1 MKKINL
7 FSGIAVGALL
17 LGMSFTSCKSNDPAP
32 DPYAGKTNPSTIAT
46 SNLIA
51 YWGFENSPIDTI
63 GKRGVA
69 TSAVKYVIG
78 RRGKAF
84 QGADGAYISFDL
96 PATDKLAT
104 LKAFTIAMWVK
115 APKVPVGKGI
125 PAFFQLSSNSWE
137 GALSVF
143 QDNLGDNL
151 SDSIHLK
158 GFFGKAGVPWAGQ
171 WWDKANPSLIS
182 DKWFHLVINYDNATS
197 IATLY
202 VNGGAYKY
210 VTLSAYDSPVRYQND
225 PGSAENVNNVAKLG
239 DLNLP
244 LRDTNNKGII
254 GYWAIK
260 AFFAG
265 ADTWQDYFFGNLD
278 ELRIYDKALSATEV
292 KALYDAEVTVIN

>member
-1 MKKINL
+1 MKL
-7 FSGIAVGALL
+7 FSGIAVAALL
-17 LGMSFTSCKSNDPAP
+17 FGISFSSCKSNDEP

-51 YWGFENSPIDTI
+51 HWGFENSPKDTI
-63 GKRGVA
+63 GSRGTA
-69 TSAVKYVIG
+69 TSTVTYVTG

-84 QGADGAYISFDL
+84 KGGDGAYISFDL
-96 PATDKLAT
+96 PTTDKLAT

-115 APKVPVGKGI
+115 SPAVPAGKGI
-125 PAFFQLSSNSWE
+125 PSFFQLSSNGWE

-151 SDSIHLK
+151 SDSIRLK
-158 GFFGKAGVPWAGQ
+158 GFFAKAGVPWAGQ
-171 WWDKANPSLIS
+171 WWDKANPSFLA
-182 DKWFHLVINYDNATS
+182 DKWFHLVVDYDNTTS

-202 VNGGAYKY
+202 INGGVYKY
-210 VTLSAYDSPVRYQND
+210 ATLSAYDSPIRYQND
-225 PGSAENVNNVAKLG
+225 PGDAANINGVAKLG

-244 LRDTNNKGII
+244 LRDTGNKGII

-260 AFFAG
+260 AFFNG
-265 ADTWQDYFFGNLD
+265 ADDWQGYYYGLLD
-278 ELRIYDKALSATEV
+278 ELRIYDKGLSATEV

>member
-7 FSGIAVGALL
+7 FSVFTVVALF
-17 LGMSFTSCKSNDPAP
+17 LGMSFTACKSNDPIP

-51 YWGFENSPIDTI
+51 YWGFENSPKDTI
-63 GKRGVA
+63 GNRGVA
-69 TSAVKYVIG
+69 TSSVTYVTG

-84 QGADGAYISFDL
+84 QGGDGAYISFDL
-96 PATDKLAT
+96 PTTDKLAT

-115 APKVPVGKGI
+115 APKAPTTGI

-143 QDNLGDNL
+143 QDNLGDNT

-171 WWDKANPSLIS
+171 WWDKANPSLS
-182 DKWFHLVINYDNATS
+182 ASKWMHIVINYDNATS

-210 VTLSAYDSPVRYQND
+210 VTQSAYNATVRYQND
-225 PGSAENVNNVAKLG
+225 PGSATNVNNAAKLG

-244 LRDTNNKGII
+244 LRATGNKGII

-260 AFFAG
+260 AFFG
-265 ADTWQDYFFGNLD
+265 GTDTWQGYYYGNID
-278 ELRIYDKALSATEV
+278 ELRIYDKALSDTEV